1 MRNILL
7 VEPDYHSKFPPLG
20 LLKIAAYHKE
30 RRDSVTF
37 VRGRDEAMRS
47 LHWHRLYVASLF
59 TWELPRTIQTIK
71 YYAPSV
77 DSTDQII
84 VGGVAAT
91 LLPDYIR
98 NNVSCT
104 VIEGCMD
111 KRGLLGP
118 NSRPIAEMV
127 PDYSILDSVP
137 YDYKPRDAYFLR
149 VTKGC
154 IRSCKFC
161 AVPKLE
167 REFGR
172 LTEVDAQVGTA
183 KRKYGERQNLIVLDN
198 NILGIDG
205 IENEIAEI
213 RRMGF
218 ERGAKR
224 NGRERYVDFNQ
235 GLDARLI
242 SQKPELAR
250 HLGTICLS
258 PVRLAFDFTT
268 TKMEKAY
275 RHAIELLAGQGF
287 CEFTNYMLFNF
298 TDSPKDLYH
307 RLFVNAELNGK
318 LGIRITGFPM
328 RFIPMS
334 DVKRGYV
341 SEKWRW
347 RYLRGI
353 QCVLLA
359 TRGLVSP
366 NPDFISAAF
375 GATYEE
381 FLEILAMPD
390 RYVIYRKEYKNN
402 GASEWRRKYRR
413 LTESSREEFLELLAD
428 LNKDR
433 NRRETIDGLRKFRS
447 LLEHYYPNGE
457 TPRAEIG

>member
-37 VRGRDEAMRS
+37 VRGRDEAIRS
-47 LHWHRLYVASLF
+47 LHWHRVYVASLF
-59 TWELPRTIQTIK
+59 TWELPRTVQTIK
-71 YYAPSV
+71 YYAASV
-77 DSTDQII
+77 DSTDRII
-84 VGGVAAT
+84 VGGVGAT
-91 LLPDYIR
+91 LLPHYIR
-98 NNVSCT
+98 NHVSCA
-104 VIEGCMD
+104 VIEGPMD

-118 NSRPIAEMV
+118 NSRRIADMV
-127 PDYSILDSVP
+127 PDYSILDTVP
-137 YDYKPRDAYFLR
+137 YDYKPRDAYFVR
-149 VTKGC
+149 ITKGC

-172 LTEVDAQVGTA
+172 LTPVDAQVGSVN
-183 KRKYGERQNLIVLDN
+183 RKYGERQNLIVLDN

-205 IENEIAEI
+205 VENEIAEI
-213 RRMGF
+213 RSMGF

-224 NGRERYVDFNQ
+224 NGRGRYVDFNQ

-242 SQKPELAR
+242 SEKPELAR

-258 PVRLAFDFTT
+258 PIRLAFDFITA
-268 TKMEKAY
+268 KMEKAY
-275 RHAIELLAGQGF
+275 RQAIELLTEQGF
-287 CEFTNYMLFNF
+287 SQFTNYMLFNF
-298 TDSPKDLYH
+298 NDSPKDLYQ
-307 RLFVNAELNGK
+307 RLFVNAELNVK

-341 SEKWRW
+341 SNKWRW

-359 TRGLVSP
+359 THGLVSP
-366 NPDFISAAF
+366 NPDFIRAAF

-390 RYVIYRKEYKNN
+390 RYIIYRKEYKNN

-413 LTESSREEFLELLAD
+413 LTAPSREQFLELLAE

-433 NRRETIDGLRKFRS
+433 NRRVTIDRLRKFRS

-457 TPRAEIG
+457 TPLAEIR

>member
-7 VEPDYHSKFPPLG
+7 VEPDYRSKFPPLG
-20 LLKIAAYHKE
+20 LLKISTYHKE
-30 RRDSVTF
+30 RGDSVTF
-37 VRGRDEAMRS
+37 VRGRNEAIRS
-47 LHWHRLYVASLF
+47 LHWHRIYVASLF

-71 YYAPSV
+71 YYAASV
-77 DSTDQII
+77 DSPAQII
-84 VGGVAAT
+84 VGGVGAT

-104 VIEGCMD
+104 VIEGPLD
-111 KRGLLGP
+111 KPGLLDP
-118 NSRPIAEMV
+118 NSHPIAEMV
-127 PDYSILDSVP
+127 PDYSILDAEP
-137 YDYKPRDAYFLR
+137 YDYKPRDAYFVR
-149 VTKGC
+149 ITKGC

-172 LTEVDAQVGTA
+172 LTQVASQIGSVN
-183 KRKYGERQNLIVLDN
+183 RKYGERQNLIVLDN

-205 IENEIAEI
+205 VENEIAEI

-242 SQKPELAR
+242 SEKRELAL

-258 PVRLAFDFTT
+258 PVRLAFDFVTA
-268 TKMEKAY
+268 KMEKAY
-275 RHAIELLAGQGF
+275 RQAIELLAEQGF
-287 CEFTNYMLFNF
+287 SEFTTYMLFNF
-298 TDSPKDLYH
+298 NDSPKDLYH
-307 RLFVNAELNGK
+307 RMTVNAELNEK

-341 SEKWRW
+341 SKKWRW

-366 NPDFISAAF
+366 NPEFIRAAF

-390 RYVIYRKEYKNN
+390 RYIIYRREHENN
-402 GASEWRRKYRR
+402 GASEWRREYRQ
-413 LTESSREEFLELLAD
+413 LTESSREEFLELLAK

-433 NRRETIDGLRKFRS
+433 NRRETIDGLCKFRS
-447 LLEHYYPNGE
+447 LLEHYYPNGKIPQVE
-457 TPRAEIG
+457 MS